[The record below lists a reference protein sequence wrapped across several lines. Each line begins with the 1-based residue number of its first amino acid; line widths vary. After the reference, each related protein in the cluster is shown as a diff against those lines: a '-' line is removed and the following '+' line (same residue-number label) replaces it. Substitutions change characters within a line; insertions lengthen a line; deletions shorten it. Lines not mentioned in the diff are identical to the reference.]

1 MHFRFLSFRSR
12 AVPDLLQKSMPT
24 FYNLYLAKQN
34 IQRYN
39 LLRQRKQDKHCKML
53 QLIWMMLLCRCQRF
67 VLLSSLSVMSYVKST
82 LKSNTFSLKLG
93 WLQGHVKDG

>member
-1 MHFRFLSFRSR
+1 M
-12 AVPDLLQKSMPT
+12 VPDLLQKSMPT
-24 FYNLYLAKQN
+24 FYNLYQEKQN

-67 VLLSSLSVMSYVKST
+67 VLLSSLSVLSKA
-82 LKSNTFSLKLG
+82 LG
-93 WLQGHVKDG
+93 KVISFPQIRMATGTC